1 LSYDKTLQQES
12 RAAVRKP
19 RDVEAIFFLFKVRQ
33 PHKLKYLTKQD
44 RLCLKADLNTNL
56 H

>member
-19 RDVEAIFFLFKVRQ
+19 RDVEAVFF
-33 PHKLKYLTKQD
+33 
-44 RLCLKADLNTNL
+44 CLKFANHTNSSI
-56 H
+56 